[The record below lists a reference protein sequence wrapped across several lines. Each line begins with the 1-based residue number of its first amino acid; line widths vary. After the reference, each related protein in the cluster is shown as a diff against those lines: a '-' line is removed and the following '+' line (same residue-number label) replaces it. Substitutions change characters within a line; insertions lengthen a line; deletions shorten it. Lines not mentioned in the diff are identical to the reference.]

1 MAMKKIT
8 FRKPKILSFRLSTRK
23 VGGIRFVRVGKLV
36 FSFCVSKKA
45 WLLSFLAYLIPMNEE
60 IYTTIF
66 ISLTQRFDLA
76 CKEVAESKNEKLKD
90 YWREE
95 ADKAL
100 QARRY
105 IVEKIWLLSFLA
117 YL

>member
-1 MAMKKIT
+1 
-8 FRKPKILSFRLSTRK
+8 
-23 VGGIRFVRVGKLV
+23 
-36 FSFCVSKKA
+36 
-45 WLLSFLAYLIPMNEE
+45 MNEE

-105 IVEKIWLLSFLA
+105 IVEKI
-117 YL
+117 